1 MKRVNDPAC
10 PECGGGELSRRKF
23 LAAAAVAGA
32 GAGMLGAAPMRLFGA
47 ETAKP
52 AATANCE
59 TLVVQLYK
67 SLNEEQR
74 KAICFPF
81 DHPLREKV
89 DANWHIVKP
98 SIAKFLTADQQDLV
112 KQIFKGLH
120 SEQYVGKVM
129 EQVEHDNAEDGG
141 FGGCAVALFGEPGAN
156 AVPTGAQGI
165 APPTKFE
172 FVFTG
177 RHVTRRCDG
186 DSVTGAAFGGP
197 IFYGH
202 AAEGF
207 NEKADHPGNAYWF
220 QATRA
225 NEVFKS
231 LGGKHREAALRD
243 DPRKEKGTATVKL
256 SAKPELSGVACA
268 DLSADQKDLVRKTLG
283 DLLAP
288 FRAADVAESMKLI
301 DAAGGVD
308 SLHMAFY
315 KNMDIGGDGV
325 WDVWQLESPNMVWYF
340 RGSPHVHTW
349 VNIRG
354 AV

>member
-1 MKRVNDPAC
+1 MSTPQNPSRPCSD
-10 PECGGGELSRRKF
+10 CGEMSLSRRRF

-32 GAGMLGAAPMRLFGA
+32 GAGVLGGGAMRVLGAD
-47 ETAKP
+47 AKP
-52 AATANCE
+52 AVTTSE

-67 SLNEEQR
+67 SLSEEQR

-81 DHPLREKV
+81 DHPLRGKV
-89 DANWHIVKP
+89 DNNWHIVKP
-98 SIAKFLTADQQDLV
+98 TVGKFLTADQQDLV
-112 KQIFKGLH
+112 KQIFIGLH
-120 SEQYVGKVM
+120 SEQYAKKVL
-129 EQVEHDNAEDGG
+129 EQVEHDNEDDGG

-156 AVPTGAQGI
+156 AVPEGAQGF

-186 DSVTGAAFGGP
+186 DSVAGAAFGGP

-202 AAEGF
+202 AAAGF
-207 NEKADHPGNAYWF
+207 NEKADHPGNIYWY
-220 QATRA
+220 QALAA

-231 LGGKHREAALRD
+231 LDGKQRELALGD
-243 DPRKEKGTATVKL
+243 DSRKENHTETVKL
-256 SAKPELSGVACA
+256 HSKAELTGVPCS
-268 DLSADQKDLVRKTLG
+268 DLAADQKDLVRKTLA

-315 KNMDIGGDGV
+315 KNMDIGNDGV

-349 VNIRG
+349 VNIKS
-354 AV
+354 AT